1 MDWLTKHAARIILAL
16 TIAFAILWFSNNFS
30 YGAYL
35 DGVARELYASYAND
49 ILLPF
54 GFYFGL
60 CALENFIPA
69 LRSWKIKAA
78 IAFLVPS
85 IMEILQP
92 LWAQGIGLNFITA
105 EHLGLGISFD
115 PFDFFAYA
123 AGVLF
128 AAFTERK
135 FLNRFAFWN

>member
-1 MDWLTKHAARIILAL
+1 
-16 TIAFAILWFSNNFS
+16 
-30 YGAYL
+30 
-35 DGVARELYASYAND
+35 
-49 ILLPF
+49 
-54 GFYFGL
+54 
-60 CALENFIPA
+60 
-69 LRSWKIKAA
+69 
-78 IAFLVPS
+78 
-85 IMEILQP
+85 MEILQP
-92 LWAQGIGLNFITA
+92 LWVQGIGLNFITA